1 MAEYTPQYKRKGELH
16 TGDDEQTIMHEIPGF
31 ERTGPKVDAMKRDEE
46 EMGELSKQAMS
57 QVPQTRG
64 ETQPPQASRV
74 PKKAKKKEVPKDFV
88 AEGASAKTVPKDYVA
103 DLNKFSE
110 KLYTELQMAYENLDK
125 NEKVHLP
132 DETVALHELI
142 VRDTET
148 YYEEVMYYL
157 ENYQVP
163 GKVAKGLKRR
173 AKGFKKKSEKRSVK
187 YATDTQTRNW
197 SASPP
202 QAFSDF
208 KQIYVVFYKHL
219 IDSHLKATP
228 EAQKAE
234 RERAHVQKGNKLTA
248 FFQKYPALSKRR
260 PEKEPKP

>member
-1 MAEYTPQYKRKGELH
+1 MAEYTPAY
-16 TGDDEQTIMHEIPGF
+16 M
-31 ERTGPKVDAMKRDEE
+31 RTGAFDKETAKKEFEQVEKDAEAAR
-46 EMGELSKQAMS
+46 S

-64 ETQPPQASRV
+64 GTKRPKEPRAQKGASAETV
-74 PKKAKKKEVPKDFV
+74 PDQYV